1 MKKIVDKDKLQQIS
15 AFFIKGIFDIDLV
28 TIWEG
33 NFM

>member
-28 TIWEG
+28 ST
-33 NFM
+33 